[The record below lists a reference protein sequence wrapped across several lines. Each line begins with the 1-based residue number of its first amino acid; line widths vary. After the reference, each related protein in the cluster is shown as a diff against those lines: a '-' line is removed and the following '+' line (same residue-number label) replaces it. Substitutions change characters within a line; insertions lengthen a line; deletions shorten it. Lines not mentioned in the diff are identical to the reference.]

1 MRRDNEMS
9 FIGFLAGLS
18 LGALVGVL
26 FAPRSGQET
35 RNAMKDVAEEG
46 ADCMKTLGRDA
57 RESVTTWVERGK
69 EAIDEGRETLG
80 SAIEVGRQA
89 YREATGESNNSAA
102 AEEHSV

>member
-1 MRRDNEMS
+1 MRRDNELS

-35 RNAMKDVAEEG
+35 RDAIKDAAEES
-46 ADCMKTLGRDA
+46 AESIKTLGRDA
-57 RESVTTWVERGK
+57 RESVATWVERGK
-69 EAIDEGRETLG
+69 EAIDERRETLG

-89 YREATGESNNSAA
+89 YREVTRESNDSAA
-102 AEEHSV
+102 AEEHSA

>member
-1 MRRDNEMS
+1 MRRDNEIS
-9 FIGFLAGLS
+9 FIWFLAGLS

-35 RNAMKDVAEEG
+35 RDAIKDAADEG
-46 ADCMKTLGRDA
+46 AESIKNFGLDA
-57 RESVTTWVERGK
+57 RESVNTWVERGK
-69 EAIDEGRETLG
+69 EAIDQQRETLE

-102 AEEHSV
+102 PEGRSA